1 MNDDLGKNRASDIMT
16 DTATG
21 RLSTAASPRVA
32 ASPALQK
39 IAETRGECDR
49 ADVMKPNGAA
59 PDTVLASVSAAYVA
73 CCFARYF
80 IGTLDFANRE
90 SVRFSPFLRNLHQ
103 PINAA
108 AAIATPQ
115 SQQLRSPIVSSD
127 CWPDQQT
134 ASRGPPTV
142 KTVGRQA
149 LPDVVEFVRRRFQHK
164 CLRELGYVLGK
175 IFCRSRN
182 NWLLQSNA
190 PLLVQRHKRQETVSP

>member
-1 MNDDLGKNRASDIMT
+1 MKGGKYCKVRAGMNDDLGKNRASDIMT

-90 SVRFSPFLRNLHQ
+90 SVRFSPFLRNLHHRSTPRRQ
-103 PINAA
+103 LPRRKASSFA
-108 AAIATPQ
+108 RPLSLQIAGLTN
-115 SQQLRSPIVSSD
+115 
-127 CWPDQQT
+127 
-134 ASRGPPTV
+134 
-142 KTVGRQA
+142 K
-149 LPDVVEFVRRRFQHK
+149 
-164 CLRELGYVLGK
+164 
-175 IFCRSRN
+175 
-182 NWLLQSNA
+182 
-190 PLLVQRHKRQETVSP
+190 QRHVGSRR